1 MHQPTPARMLY
12 DDYRASITLLIE
24 LSIDFTPAGSKA
36 YLAQL
41 QRCNALKAEI
51 VFSENRSG
59 KQVVKKW

>member
-1 MHQPTPARMLY
+1 MNQPTSARNLY
-12 DDYRASITLLIE
+12 DEYRSALIVLLE
-24 LSIDFTPAGSKA
+24 LSKHFTAEGSRA

-59 KQVVKKW
+59 KQVVNKW